1 MKPVKL
7 GIRAPV
13 FAALC
18 LAASSLALVQAQST
32 PARMTLLSPSVL
44 SMQTPIGEAHMEIPT
59 GFVIENGTLIRGGIQ
74 IEHGTFTGWIPIES
88 AKLPAPKAKAEEVPS
103 TPSPTP
109 TPSSTAVPII
119 EPIKPYEQP
128 ETSLIAFIVLL
139 VAAILIALYAT
150 TSTQKWFPRI
160 FKK

>member
-119 EPIKPYEQP
+119 DPIKPYEQP
-128 ETSLIAFIVLL
+128 ENSLIAFIVLL
-139 VAAILIALYAT
+139 GAAIIIALYAT
-150 TSTQKWFPRI
+150 TSTQKWLPRI
-160 FKK
+160 FRK